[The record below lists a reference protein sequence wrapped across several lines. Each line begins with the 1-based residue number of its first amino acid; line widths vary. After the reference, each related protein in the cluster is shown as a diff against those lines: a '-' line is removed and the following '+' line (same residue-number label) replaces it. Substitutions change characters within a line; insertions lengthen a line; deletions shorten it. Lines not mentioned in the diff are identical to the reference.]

1 MKHLV
6 KFEDY
11 NKILIKENLSV
22 NDISDIKSFVEKNS
36 FFNFDMIDD
45 FDVLFS
51 SRKHG
56 SVGNETHGRED
67 YVEGVRLKKLLLNE
81 FSDISAIVEVVDE
94 FVIVRV
100 TLSEKEK
107 SHKESQNYYQKLV
120 DLTDGDSK
128 LVDAFINTIKYVV
141 INDRGQWGPKEFI
154 NHFSNKPHFQK
165 YRLEDY
171 KEKMINI
178 IVAYRIGLLSEYDF
192 NHADTSPSY
201 HAIIEL
207 NKTVLDIIKDDIEL
221 CDTYLYHDYEYT
233 DEYHAMIKFGNSK
246 MDDEK
251 SYTYFTTDENADYT
265 SEELLHKTLSDIKE
279 MTSDITSA
287 YAMDKVKVYYN
298 DFLDMLDRNK

>member
-1 MKHLV
+1 MKHIL
-6 KFEDY
+6 KFADY
-11 NKILIKENLSV
+11 SLIKENIS
-22 NDISDIKSFVEKNS
+22 NDDISDMKSFVEENS

-100 TLSEKEK
+100 AFTEKEK
-107 SHKESQNYYQKLV
+107 THKESQNYYKRLV
-120 DLTDGDSK
+120 NLTGDSK
-128 LVDAFINTIKYVV
+128 LVDMFINIIKLGE
-141 INDRGQWGPKEFI
+141 NDDNEHWWSLESYI
-154 NHFSNKPHFQK
+154 NHFSNTPDFLK

-171 KEKMINI
+171 KEKIINI
-178 IVAYRIGLLSEYDF
+178 VIAYQIGLLTDENLRYPKE
-192 NHADTSPSY
+192 SPMY
-201 HAIIEL
+201 HAIVEL
-207 NKTVLDIIKDDIEL
+207 NKTVSDVIKDDVEK
-221 CDTYLYHDYEYT
+221 CDVYLYHDYEYT
-233 DEYHAMIKFGNSK
+233 DEYNAMIKFGDSK
-246 MDDEK
+246 MDNEK

-265 SEELLHKTLSDIKE
+265 SDELLNKTLSDISKLL
-279 MTSDITSA
+279 SDISLI
-287 YAMDKVKVYYN
+287 YDMDTVKICHN

>member
-1 MKHLV
+1 MKHIL
-6 KFEDY
+6 KFADY
-11 NKILIKENLSV
+11 SLIKENIS
-22 NDISDIKSFVEKNS
+22 NDDISDMKSFVEENS

-100 TLSEKEK
+100 TFTEKEK
-107 SHKESQNYYQKLV
+107 SHKESQNYYQSLV
-120 DLTDGDSK
+120 DLTGDAK
-128 LVDAFINTIKYVV
+128 LVDAFINTIKYTV
-141 INDRGQWGPKEFI
+141 INDHGQWGPKDFI
-154 NHFSNKPHFQK
+154 NHHSNKPHFLK

-192 NHADTSPSY
+192 NHADTSASY

-207 NKTVLDIIKDDIEL
+207 NKTVLDIIKDDVEK
-221 CDTYLYHDYEYT
+221 CDIYLYHDYEYT
-233 DEYHAMIKFGNSK
+233 DEYNAIIKFGNSK

-265 SEELLHKTLSDIKE
+265 SDVLLSKTLSDIKE
-279 MTSDITSA
+279 MTSDVVSA
-287 YAMDKVKVYYN
+287 HVMDKVKVYYN

>member
-1 MKHLV
+1 MRRIL
-6 KFEDY
+6 KFADY
-11 NKILIKENLSV
+11 SLIKENISIEE
-22 NDISDIKSFVEKNS
+22 DISKMKSFVAENS

-51 SRKHG
+51 SRKYG
-56 SVGNETHGRED
+56 SVSNETHGRED
-67 YVEGVRLKKLLLNE
+67 YIEGVRLKKLLLNE
-81 FSDISAIVEVVDE
+81 FSDISVVVEVVDE

-100 TLSEKEK
+100 TFTEKEK
-107 SHKESQNYYQKLV
+107 SHKESQNYYQTLV
-120 DLTDGDSK
+120 DLTGDTK
-128 LVDAFINTIKYVV
+128 IVDAFINMIKYTV
-141 INDRGQWGPKEFI
+141 INDHGQWGPKDFI
-154 NHFSNKPHFQK
+154 NHFSNKPHFLK

-192 NHADTSPSY
+192 NHADTSPMY

-207 NKTVLDIIKDDIEL
+207 NKTVLDIVKNDVEL

-233 DEYHAMIKFGNSK
+233 DEYNAIIKFGNSK

-251 SYTYFTTDENADYT
+251 SYTYFTTDENVDFT
-265 SEELLHKTLSDIKE
+265 SHELLNKTLSDIKE
-279 MTSDITSA
+279 MLSDISLA
-287 YAMDKVKVYYN
+287 YDMGTVKVYYN